1 MSVNAV
7 EFRGADHRPAQ
18 DDAPKQETDRSAE
31 AMQRLRQ
38 PFDLDLGAGE
48 PATSR

>member
-7 EFRGADHRPAQ
+7 EFRGADQRTAR

-38 PFDLDLGAGE
+38 PFDLGLGSA
-48 PATSR
+48 PATRR